1 MHERSG
7 KGGHDKMD
15 EVGARG
21 ILPCFMVMRALR
33 HGVMHN
39 SSESKA

>member
-1 MHERSG
+1 
-7 KGGHDKMD
+7 MD

-21 ILPCFMVMRALR
+21 ILLCFMVMRALR

-39 SSESKA
+39 GSERKA